1 MKRASVVSIALLAAA
16 TSVTA
21 LLGASAYAAD
31 LPQKPVYRQA
41 VVMAPVYNWTG
52 CYVGANIGVAWGF
65 AEANGS
71 FGTDTGFAGGG
82 QIGCDYQI
90 GQWVIGARNMFDGTT
105 ISGGATWFDTLTARG
120 GYLVQ
125 PNVLL
130 YAQGGAAWAE
140 TTNSTGWTVG
150 GGVEWMFVPHW
161 SAFLEYNYMDF
172 GTTSGPF
179 GSVRSDTQTVLV
191 GLNYKF

>member
-1 MKRASVVSIALLAAA
+1 MPVAARSVAITKS
-16 TSVTA
+16 
-21 LLGASAYAAD
+21 
-31 LPQKPVYRQA
+31 
-41 VVMAPVYNWTG
+41 
-52 CYVGANIGVAWGF
+52 
-65 AEANGS
+65 
-71 FGTDTGFAGGG
+71 
-82 QIGCDYQI
+82 

-130 YAQGGAAWAE
+130 YVQGGAAWAE
-140 TTNSTGWTVG
+140 TTNNTGWTAG

-161 SAFLEYNYMDF
+161 STFLEYNYMDF
-172 GTTSGPF
+172 GTASGTF

>member
-31 LPQKPVYRQA
+31 LPQKPVYQQP

-65 AEANGS
+65 AEANES

-82 QIGCDYQI
+82 QVGCDYQI
-90 GQWVIGARNMFDGTT
+90 GQWVIGARNMVDGTT
-105 ISGGATWFDTLTARG
+105 ISGGATWFDTLTVRG

-172 GTTSGPF
+172 GTTSGTF

>member
-1 MKRASVVSIALLAAA
+1 MKRIFLAA
-16 TSVTA
+16 V
-21 LLGASAYAAD
+21 ASAMLLPASQNVLAAD
-31 LPQKPVYRQA
+31 LPAKAVYA
-41 VVMAPVYNWTG
+41 PPTMVAPVYNWTG

-65 AEANGS
+65 AEATRS

-82 QIGCDYQI
+82 QVGCDYQV

-105 ISGGATWFDTLTARG
+105 INGGATWFDTLTGRG

-140 TTNSTGWTVG
+140 TTNTTGWTVG
-150 GGVEWMFVPHW
+150 GGVEWMFVPRW
-161 SAFLEYNYMDF
+161 STFLEYNYMDF
-172 GTTSGPF
+172 GTVSGTF
-179 GSVRSDTQTVLV
+179 GSARSDTQTVLV